1 MSFYGKDFD
10 HNGRVDAYDYYI
22 FNEVTGGG
30 DSGSGGGSGGS
41 GCGGEGLSLILRALI
56 ILQIF
61 IWICRLIG

>member
-10 HNGRVDAYDYYI
+10 HNGRVDAHDYYI

-30 DSGSGGGSGGS
+30 GDSGSSGGS
-41 GCGGEGLSLILRALI
+41 GCCSEGLSLIIRALI